1 MPASS
6 TTNNSYSSRVYW
18 CWVVFILLIYALFRL
33 PGLGVPLA
41 SDELVMVSLWAQMPY
56 LKIFSNYQYPNNHI
70 FLSLVLS
77 FLLKTFGLKEWLLR
91 MPLMICGI
99 VSIYL
104 SYNLVRRITSNSGT
118 ALFTAF
124 LMAICEKHIYF
135 STNAR
140 GYLLIMVLALMVITL
155 LLDRFE
161 GLIFKTQ
168 KLSDRS
174 NRVLAFSGWLGIWIV
189 GTWTVPTFFL
199 FEMSVAIFLLGLF
212 FLGNSFSQIK
222 RTYLVMPLVSCVAGG
237 LGFYLQYYVFIDS
250 EMLAVATSRA
260 AKISLPLFFP
270 ELLAEWVRPF
280 ELAAILFFLLALTGL
295 GRLFQQNRCTAFLLS
310 CIGLGPVLMGIAG
323 FLLGKFQGVP
333 HPRTFFYLQPFFLM
347 LSVMGGRE
355 AGLGLLTLFK
365 RGSGFNN
372 KISLAISG
380 GLAAALLLISLI
392 NFYQHTYPQ
401 RLSREPLDKVHEFV
415 EKLNPNDLI
424 LVSHA
429 MYVEFYLYGSLEL
442 QKRIKK
448 ILHDGKLE
456 NIYYLDHQKHKVA
469 QESNNKE
476 KRFLNFPVLT
486 RNAGNEGPTIPEKA
500 LEAVWQ
506 FDPYVIYRFKEDWLH
521 PLQGW
526 EKVGLTQ
533 LSSENESYRWE
544 KVSNP
549 LGVRPLLRF
558 ENSFSVAM
566 ESKKPLSYS
575 TSALTLNLME
585 IAGNEKSFSVA
596 FVGGQMEAGG
606 IILEPSW
613 LANAWMLDHP
623 YGSQIFN
630 HLWNPA
636 VFISQGAGSLSVID
650 LTFSRNPEQGAFR
663 NFLSYR
669 IDEPGVVKK

>member
-1 MPASS
+1 MPVPS
-6 TTNNSYSSRVYW
+6 TNHHSYSPRVYW
-18 CWVVFILLIYALFRL
+18 CWALIILLVFALFRL
-33 PGLGVPLA
+33 PGLGVPLV

-70 FLSLVLS
+70 FLSLVIS

-91 MPLMICGI
+91 MPLLICGL

-104 SYNLVRRITSNSGT
+104 SYNLTRKITSNSGT

-124 LMAICEKHIYF
+124 MMTICEKHIYF

-140 GYLLIMVLALMVITL
+140 GYLVIMVLALLVINS
-155 LLDRFE
+155 LLDHLE
-161 GLIFKTQ
+161 GLAFKAQ
-168 KLSDRS
+168 NLPDGSS
-174 NRVLAFSGWLGIWIV
+174 RVLAFWGWLVIWIV

-199 FEMSVAIFLLGLF
+199 FEISVAIFLLGLL
-212 FLGNSFSQIK
+212 FLGNRFSQIK
-222 RTYLVMPLVSCVAGG
+222 RAYLEIFLISCVVGG
-237 LGFYLQYYVFIDS
+237 LVFYLQYYVLIDS
-250 EMLAVATSRA
+250 AMLAAATSRA
-260 AKISLPLFFP
+260 AKVSLSLFFP
-270 ELLAEWVRPF
+270 ELLAEWVKPF
-280 ELAAILFFLLALTGL
+280 ELAGILFFLLALIGV
-295 GRLFQQNRCTAFLLS
+295 GRLFQLSRSKALLLA
-310 CIGLGPVLMGIAG
+310 CICLGPVFMGIAG
-323 FLLGKFQGVP
+323 FLLGKFQGIP
-333 HPRTFFYLQPFFLM
+333 HPRTFFYLQPFFLI
-347 LSVMGGRE
+347 LSAIGGRE
-355 AGLGLLTLFK
+355 VGLSLLTFLK
-365 RGSGFNN
+365 RDSFFNN
-372 KISLAISG
+372 KIRLAISG
-380 GLAAALLLISLI
+380 GLAGVLLLISLI
-392 NFYQHTYPQ
+392 NFYQNTYPQ

-424 LVSHA
+424 LVSHS
-429 MYVEFYLYGSLEL
+429 MYVEFYLYGSNEM

-456 NIYYLDHQKHKVA
+456 NIYYLDHQKNKVSP
-469 QESNNKE
+469 ESNNKE

-486 RNAGNEGPTIPEKA
+486 RNAGKERPTIPEKA

-506 FDPYVIYRFKEDWLH
+506 FGPYAIYRFKKDWLH

-544 KVSNP
+544 KVQGPS
-549 LGVRPLLRF
+549 GVRPLLRF
-558 ENSFSVAM
+558 ENSFTVAM
-566 ESKKPLSYS
+566 ESKKPLPFNS
-575 TSALTLNLME
+575 SALTLNLME
-585 IAGNEKSFSVA
+585 VSGNENFFSVA

-630 HLWNPA
+630 LPWNPA

-669 IDEPGVVKK
+669 IDKPGVVKK